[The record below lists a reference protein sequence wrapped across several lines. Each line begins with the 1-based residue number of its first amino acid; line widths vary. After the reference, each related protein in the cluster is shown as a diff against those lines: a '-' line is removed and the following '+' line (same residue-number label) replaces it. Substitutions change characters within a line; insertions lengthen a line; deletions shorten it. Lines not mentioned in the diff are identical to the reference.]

1 MIILLEYISVNILI
15 LLVAVLLWINDG
27 KFSLLDFCITF
38 LLAISGVIFIRMRF
52 KGIRNKKY

>member
-1 MIILLEYISVNILI
+1 MIILMEYISVNILI

-27 KFSLLDFCITF
+27 QFSLLDFCIVF

-52 KGIRNKKY
+52 KGIRIKKY